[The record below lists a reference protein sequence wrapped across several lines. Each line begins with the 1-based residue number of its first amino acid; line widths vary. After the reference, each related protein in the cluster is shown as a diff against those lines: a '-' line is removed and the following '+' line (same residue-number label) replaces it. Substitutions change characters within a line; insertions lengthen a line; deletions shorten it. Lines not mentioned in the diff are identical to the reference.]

1 MRYTEDNFQAFLE
14 ELMQRIFVEYSKIG
28 LSSER
33 WKQSFTILTPDFG
46 QKKVPPI
53 FRRQGRRL
61 LKKILVGSL
70 PHFLHTK
77 PGKQNGKRKCNL
89 LPIVIRKKG

>member
-46 QKKVPPI
+46 QKKCPEI
-53 FRRQGRRL
+53 SEA
-61 LKKILVGSL
+61 KEND
-70 PHFLHTK
+70 TD
-77 PGKQNGKRKCNL
+77 RKDNSVVL
-89 LPIVIRKKG
+89 RPVFYFSHKEIRKMHGLRPPLTFA

>member
-46 QKKVPPI
+46 QKKGPPTI
-53 FRRQGRRL
+53 RRRR
-61 LKKILVGSL
+61 
-70 PHFLHTK
+70 
-77 PGKQNGKRKCNL
+77 R
-89 LPIVIRKKG
+89 VIRRIIRIGRTVLLR